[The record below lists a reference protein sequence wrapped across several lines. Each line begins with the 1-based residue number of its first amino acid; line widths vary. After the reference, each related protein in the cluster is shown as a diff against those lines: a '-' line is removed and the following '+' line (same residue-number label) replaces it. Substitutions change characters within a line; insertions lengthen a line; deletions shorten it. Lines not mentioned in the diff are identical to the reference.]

1 MTYATIALILGIAA
15 LVWCADRFVDGASGL
30 AARLGM
36 PPLLIGMV
44 VVGFGTSMPE
54 LMVSALASLKGCSGF
69 ALGNAFGSNIANIAL
84 ILGVSGMVSPVFV
97 ARGTLKRELPILTA
111 ITLLAQWTLRD
122 NFFSRLDALV
132 FLAVFA
138 AWLGTDIMRAM
149 RGRDAA
155 STAATLETAAPE
167 KKSMSLGRSVAWL
180 VVGIAGLA
188 VSSRAIIWGA
198 VEYAEFFHVGDL
210 MIGLTVIAVGTSL
223 PELAS
228 SVVAARR
235 GEHDIA
241 LGNVIGSNIFN
252 TLAVVGLAGAI
263 RPISAD
269 GLVFRRDIP
278 ISLALTLALFVI
290 GFNYRKSGDG
300 RIGRSKALLLL
311 AAYVAYTILLIRTSA
326 A

>member
-1 MTYATIALILGIAA
+1 MLVLPTIALILGIAA
-15 LVWCADRFVDGASGL
+15 LVWSADRFVDGASGL
-30 AARLGM
+30 ATRLGM
-36 PPLLIGMV
+36 PPLLIGMI

-54 LMVSALASLKGCSGF
+54 LMVSTIASLKGNPGI

-84 ILGVSGMVSPVFV
+84 ILGVSGLISPVLV

-111 ITLLAQWTLRD
+111 TTLLALWLLRD
-122 NFFSRLDALV
+122 NLFSRTDAFI

-138 AWLGTDIMRAM
+138 LWICNDVFRAM
-149 RGRDAA
+149 RNRNSRHDETREGSTGRMP
-155 STAATLETAAPE
+155 LG
-167 KKSMSLGRSVAWL
+167 KSILWL
-180 VVGIAGLA
+180 VAGLA
-188 VSSRAIIWGA
+188 GLAASSRAVVWGA
-198 VEYAEFFHVGDL
+198 VEYAEFFRVSDL
-210 MIGLTVIAVGTSL
+210 VIGLTVIAVGTSL

-228 SVVAARR
+228 SVVAARK

-269 GLVFRRDIP
+269 KQIFLRDIP
-278 ISLALTLALFVI
+278 ISLALTLALFI
-290 GFNYRKSGDG
+290 LGFNYRKTGDG
-300 RIGRSKALLLL
+300 RIGRVAAAILL
-311 AAYVAYTILLIRTSA
+311 AAYIGYTVLLIRTSA